1 MPGSGPLLVLEPKL
15 PAQEADRRLR
25 REAGVPRWLPRPLR
39 WACEPLQAVDL
50 AFVPHWFFRLALAP
64 PEGGAPVSAWLVI
77 EALSGAIARTGEAPV
92 SVSRTAAGLAPA
104 AVLSPR
110 LDRQAAEAAALERLR
125 WEWMGR
131 RRVAFRPP
139 AIAAEHVALLYVP
152 FWLGYFGEPPAPIT
166 VLALH
171 AVAGTIEG
179 PYATGAIVRALVAA
193 RPQAA

>member
-50 AFVPHWFFRLALAP
+50 AFVPYWFFRLALAP
-64 PEGGAPVSAWLVI
+64 PEGGAPVSTWLVV
-77 EALSGAIARTGEAPV
+77 EALTGAIGRASEAPLPVPRTGAN
-92 SVSRTAAGLAPA
+92 LAPA

-110 LDRQAAEAAALERLR
+110 LDREAAEATALERLR

-131 RRVAFRPP
+131 RRAAFRPP
-139 AIAAEHVALLYVP
+139 AIAAEEVALIHVP
-152 FWLGYFGEPPAPIT
+152 FWLGYFGEPPAPMH

-171 AVAGTIEG
+171 GVAGTIEG
-179 PYATGAIVRALVAA
+179 PYTTGSIVRALVAM